1 MQNSTNIFVC
11 GLFGLLLSGCGA
23 TAANYRPI
31 VDGSEKSSYESDL
44 ISCSQLAQKRAYL
57 NDDVK
62 SEAALGALIGAVAGA
77 IDGGSDDALGGAI
90 VAGAFT
96 AGGRAWETREERKE
110 IVINCMQL
118 RGHRVVG

>member
-1 MQNSTNIFVC
+1 MQNSMNILFC
-11 GLFGLLLSGCGA
+11 GLFCLVISGCGA
-23 TAANYRPI
+23 TAAKYRPI
-31 VDGSEKSSYESDL
+31 VDGTENISYESDL
-44 ISCSQLAQKRAYL
+44 TSCSQLAQQRSYL

-62 SEAALGALIGAVAGA
+62 SEAALGALVGAVIGAA
-77 IDGGSDDALGGAI
+77 DGGTDDALGGAI

-110 IVINCMQL
+110 IVIKCMQL